1 MKNEEEVTKMLE
13 EATDL
18 RNYWMGQID
27 LAVKSP
33 RKLDQT
39 QIDSALGLAYDQMI
53 KHDQVITTLTLILDK
68 PNQYKEWTVSKQIE
82 EDKKTR
88 CSCEEAKFTR
98 DIYSNGGKPICNTC
112 GKAIR

>member
-1 MKNEEEVTKMLE
+1 MKNETEVTKILE
-13 EATDL
+13 DETDL

-27 LAVKSP
+27 LAVKTP
-33 RKLDQT
+33 KKLGQT
-39 QIDSALGLAYDQMI
+39 EINPALGLAYDQMI
-53 KHDQVITTLTLILDK
+53 KHDQAIAILTLILDK
-68 PNQYKEWTVSKQIE
+68 PKQYKEWTVSKQIK

-98 DIYSNGGKPICNTC
+98 DIHSNGGKPICNTC